1 MTLYKD
7 DVIQICPK
15 DGTNSYRAVC
25 AGFSATNNK
34 IDIQPTFSAES
45 IEQWVEKTNPE
56 IIDDYTRWFDRPG
69 GQNYV
74 SINALFKDNYVFVVK
89 VSPDGRIEHR

>member
-1 MTLYKD
+1 M
-7 DVIQICPK
+7 IQIYPK
-15 DGTNSYRAVC
+15 DGTNPYRAIC
-25 AGFSATNNK
+25 AGFSATNNR

-56 IIDDYTRWFDRPG
+56 IIDDYARWFNRPSG
-69 GQNYV
+69 HNYI
-74 SINALFKDNYVFVVK
+74 SINALFKDNDVSVVK